1 MAEAAESCITWWHDK
16 HILEKRELKGEDEDK
31 LVVRS
36 PLYDICAW
44 VEGQNKQRSFV
55 YFSWPRMGRQK
66 WGYSK
71 DDGADWFDQEACTC
85 SWTHCLYSSDI
96 WLEVTIQ
103 DDVDHGNFE
112 DQVTIRPRSIVQTA
126 PSGYW
131 TIRTAGR
138 NKFQFKI
145 PYSPDG
151 FRFSLEFAWEIFS
164 FKYHEKEIS
173 QLPRNGLVCFVE
185 PIAKQ
190 IRPEDLYSPEELK
203 EKVYYVD
210 PERDFPLNL
219 DQVTQPIIYFRPGIY
234 AMAWNY
240 HAYLP
245 NQVEWIYLAPGSYV
259 KGAFQFR
266 GETGKTPN
274 HLRVT
279 GAGTLSGE
287 KYVYECDKE
296 NGYRTRPAD
305 LPGGAYEGRCLKM
318 LEFWSPADME
328 QSLEVQGITLTN
340 PQFHTFTVYGTL
352 DSKDAKFATQVNQ
365 YHMVGTWYFQTDGL
379 EVPSFS
385 CLEHSFFQSGDDCIK
400 LYWSDVTVRNITCWF
415 QGNGGLVQFG
425 WKPRNLAR
433 VLCEK
438 IQVIHDLS
446 RFRGASNCAII
457 CGADLIVDSD
467 KHEAHHYTIEDLT
480 LRDIQV
486 EGRCMCP
493 IRIVVQSKIQK
504 IKIEN
509 LFVEMWDGS
518 EDQCTLRNFDKNPH
532 VTDYFKNIEESFL
545 EILNFRLGK
554 EPVARSNA
562 ESLGRLNFDPFFTGK
577 WSLIPGRRASQLST
591 SSRGGPCGLFERR
604 ECRECHVL

>member
-1 MAEAAESCITWWHDK
+1 MVRWHD
-16 HILEKRELKGEDEDK
+16 D
-31 LVVRS
+31 
-36 PLYDICAW
+36 
-44 VEGQNKQRSFV
+44 QRARR
-55 YFSWPRMGRQK
+55 PTG
-66 WGYSK
+66 
-71 DDGADWFDQEACTC
+71 

-112 DQVTIRPRSIVQTA
+112 DQAEPQKTIDVQVTIRPRSIVQTA

-131 TIRTAGR
+131 TIRLTLGVVEQPLA
-138 NKFQFKI
+138 
-145 PYSPDG
+145 
-151 FRFSLEFAWEIFS
+151 
-164 FKYHEKEIS
+164 
-173 QLPRNGLVCFVE
+173 VCFVE

-328 QSLEVQGITLTN
+328 PPGRVQGITLTN

-518 EDQCTLRNFDKNPH
+518 EDQCTLRNFDKNLQLLKGNPH

-562 ESLGRLNFDPFFTGK
+562 ESLGRLNFDSG
-577 WSLIPGRRASQLST
+577 LHGGVGRRE
-591 SSRGGPCGLFERR
+591 RGVPVPNGNSPEVGCGR
-604 ECRECHVL
+604 